1 MSPLEFF
8 MSNPTR
14 VVAGLATAVLGL
26 VLAGCSGTSS
36 GGDIA
41 SVNGKGISRADFDN
55 KLEGMP
61 QAKSQLNQLVQQA
74 LIDQYATDNHIT
86 VTDAEVQKKEDDI
99 KAKYPPGQFDSILK
113 AQNLTDAD
121 VKKILRQ
128 QAILEKAVE
137 PNIHVTDAD
146 IKSYLA
152 KNHASLDTAE
162 QVHAEHILVADKKT
176 ADSIEAQLK
185 AGAKFSDLAT
195 KYSTD
200 PSSKAKGGDLGFF
213 ARNQM
218 VKPFEDAAFTQ
229 KIGVVGPPVK
239 SPFGWHI
246 IEVLERK
253 PAQVATLANSSD
265 KIRDLLKQQQQQQ
278 QLPQFMQGLRAK
290 ATIVINDDRLKDALP
305 PLPSPAASPAASA
318 AASAAPSAAATK

>member
-1 MSPLEFF
+1 

-14 VVAGLATAVLGL
+14 VVAGLATAALSL
-26 VLAGCSGTSS
+26 ALAGCSGTSGG

-41 SVNGKGISRADFDN
+41 TVNGKGISRAEFDN

-61 QAKSQLNQLVQQA
+61 QAKSQLNQLIQQQ
-74 LIDQYATDNHIT
+74 LIDQYAADNHID

-99 KAKYPPGQFDSILK
+99 KAKYPAGQFESILK

-128 QAILEKAVE
+128 QAILEKAVSS
-137 PNIHVTDAD
+137 NIHVSDAD
-146 IKSYLA
+146 VKAYLA

-185 AGAKFSDLAT
+185 AGAKFSDLAQ

-200 PSSKAKGGDLGFF
+200 PSSKSKGGDLGFF
-213 ARNQM
+213 SRNQM
-218 VKPFEDAAFTQ
+218 VKPFEDAAFSQ

-253 PAQVATLANSSD
+253 PATVATLANSSD
-265 KIRDLLKQQQQQQ
+265 KIRDILKTQQEQQQI
-278 QLPQFMQGLRAK
+278 PQFMQGLRQK
-290 ATIVINDDRLKDALP
+290 ANIVINDDRLKDALP
-305 PLPSPAASPAASA
+305 PLPSPAASAAA
-318 AASAAPSAAATK
+318 AASPAPAATK